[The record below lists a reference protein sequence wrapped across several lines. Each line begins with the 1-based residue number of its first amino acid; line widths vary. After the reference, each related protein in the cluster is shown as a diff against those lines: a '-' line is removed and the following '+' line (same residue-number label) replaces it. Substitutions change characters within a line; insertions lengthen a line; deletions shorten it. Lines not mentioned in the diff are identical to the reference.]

1 MTVAVSSVPAA
12 ITYLVT
18 AARAAFPNAQVFDGP
33 MLTVDQES
41 AKDRVTI
48 GWDGDPDAQAPA
60 VEGDQDFNALNRG
73 VTRNEDYRIVCS
85 VMHWSGDNDTTAA
98 RTAAFALLAAF
109 ERLMRGVPPNGQGDV
124 TLGGAVL
131 WAHLAGGFSVD
142 YQSNTN
148 GTACHIVFHVT
159 CRARLTGS

>member
-1 MTVAVSSVPAA
+1 MSVATSSIPAA
-12 ITYLVT
+12 LSYLV
-18 AARAAFPNAQVFDGP
+18 AAAKAAFPAALVFDGP
-33 MLTVDQES
+33 MLVVDQE
-41 AKDRVTI
+41 AGADRVTI
-48 GWDGDPDAQAPA
+48 GWDGDPDTSSAA

-73 VTRNEDYRIVCS
+73 VTRDEDFRIVCS
-85 VMHWSGDNDTTAA
+85 VTHWDGNSDTAAA

-109 ERLMRGVPPNGQGDV
+109 ERLMRGYPPNGTGDV

-131 WAHLAGGFSVD
+131 WAGVKGGITVD
-142 YQSNTN
+142 YAADAN